1 MIQHE
6 SMSTNRKALKLN
18 LDTNFYGSFAEIG
31 GGQEV
36 ARNFFTAGGASGT
49 IAKTISAYDKSF
61 SDSLYN
67 QNKSGR
73 YVSEVRLQKM
83 LQREYA
89 ELIALLTDRNPE
101 TSFFAFANTV
111 EVLNFSKSNYSHG
124 WMGVKFQLTPKQK
137 PNLIIMHVKLLENDG
152 MLQQRTLGILGVNL
166 LYACKYFNQNPNI
179 FLQSLTDNL
188 SMDRFRITMMRMSGP
203 DLDYVDNR
211 LLGVQLVKNGMT
223 KAIMFDNKGNV
234 QQPSEML
241 YKKNVLAF
249 RGSFRPITYI
259 SKDILNESLNL
270 FQKDEDYTSKNTLSF
285 CEITLNN
292 LLSKGEINE
301 RDFLDRVD
309 MLNKIGQ
316 NVMVS
321 DIREYYKLVDFFSQF
336 NIRKLRIVMGIP
348 TLESVLDEK
357 YYTHL
362 KGGILEAIGKLFP
375 QNLKLYI
382 YPTVKKGSE
391 ELITSKNIR
400 VKSSINSLYQ
410 YLQDSHFIL
419 DIKSNM
425 SEQLHV
431 KSREVLK
438 MIMEGKA
445 EWEKYVPM
453 VVANIIKEK
462 SLFTHP
468 GNEGPHQDYQQKK
481 RKQ

>member
-1 MIQHE
+1 MQHE
-6 SMSTNRKALKLN
+6 SITTNRKALKLN

-67 QNKSGR
+67 KNKPGR
-73 YVSEVRLQKM
+73 YVSEGRLEKM
-83 LQREYA
+83 LQREYS
-89 ELIALLTDRNPE
+89 EVITLLTDRNPE

-111 EVLNFSKSNYSHG
+111 EVLNFSKTNYSHG
-124 WMGVKFQLTPKQK
+124 WMGVKFQLEAGGK
-137 PNLIIMHVKLLENDG
+137 PNLVILHVKLLENDG
-152 MLQQRTLGILGVNL
+152 LLQQRTLGVLGVNL
-166 LYACKYFNQNPNI
+166 LYACKHYHQHPNI

-223 KAIMFDNKGNV
+223 RAIMFDSKGNV

-259 SKDILNESLNL
+259 SKDILNASLSL
-270 FQKDEDYTSKNTLSF
+270 FQKDEDYTRNNTLSF

-292 LLSKGEINE
+292 LLSKGEIDE
-301 RDFLDRVD
+301 RDFLNRVD
-309 MLNKIGQ
+309 MLNQIGQ

-336 NIRKLRIVMGIP
+336 NVRKLRIVMGVP
-348 TLESVLDEK
+348 SLESVLDEK

-382 YPTVKKGSE
+382 YPTLKKDSKD
-391 ELITSKNIR
+391 LITSRNIR
-400 VKSSINSLYQ
+400 VKNSIRALYQ
-410 YLQDSHFIL
+410 YLQDNHFIL
-419 DIKSNM
+419 DIQSNM
-425 SEQLHV
+425 SEQLHI

-438 MIMEGKA
+438 MIQKGKT

-453 VVANIIKEK
+453 DVANTIKEK
-462 SLFTHP
+462 SLFGLA
-468 GNEGPHQDYQQKK
+468 GNNKVQQK
-481 RKQ
+481 